1 MGKRRET
8 KSPGGAG
15 TGAASSRS
23 STGGG
28 GLDNVYKVKGTNFY
42 RDAKKVRQVNMY
54 KGGKPTRNKDG
65 RIIKPAEFQSRLASG
80 TVARVQ
86 PNRRWFENTRTIGQK
101 ELTAFRE
108 AMSDTLHNPY
118 TVIMRQNKL
127 PMSLITNH
135 EKNAR
140 MNILEVET
148 FSNTFG
154 PKSQR
159 KRPKL
164 LAASMQELAQSAVQS
179 EDKYEAEKDPSL
191 LANVSQDGTSD
202 ETRDPIFQ
210 KGQSKRIWN
219 ELYKVID
226 SSDVVIHVLDAR
238 DPLGTRCRNVE
249 SYLKKEAPHKHLIFV
264 LNKCDLVP
272 TWVTAKWVRVLSA
285 EYPTLAFHAS
295 INNSFGKGSLIQL
308 LRQFAKLHSDKK
320 QISVGFIGYPNT
332 GKSSIINTL
341 RKKKVCNVAPIPGET
356 KVWQYITLMNRI
368 YLIDCPGV
376 VHPSTTDSET
386 DIVLR
391 GVVRVENIK
400 TPDEHIPAILER
412 VKREYIQK
420 TYGIENWED
429 HVDFLNQVA
438 RNTGKLLKGGEPD
451 HGTVSKMILNDWLR
465 GKIPFFTLPPADAD
479 TDADRNQQ
487 KQQESASNKISVQQI
502 FSKINV
508 SANFSKSDLDKD
520 STSVA
525 ATSEETQ
532 KDSADSTS
540 IVATSDDKD
549 EDDVDEE
556 KITDWDEV
564 FKSVVGDEIDAPSL
578 NGDVEDDGAEDED
591 EEGDDTTEVLTD
603 TGVDEV
609 ESDDADET
617 MDAAGDE
624 GSEDQDET
632 AADAEDDVE
641 SSVERTEAESAV
653 VETQEKDKSSTSV
666 EEDSSESDTSNIVAS
681 FDSNPA
687 TSTKPS
693 PATEDTLEYTA
704 VRLGPTT
711 LRSQRP
717 RAKPRGLPVFTVSE
731 MPDSPKQA
739 KKKPQAGK
747 TNASKAPVQQIPTQP
762 AKSAKPGKRK
772 QPPALEDSV
781 SSSPSDSEDEIES
794 ASPSPSKKRRQAPK
808 VDTTPLS
815 DSEDDSES
823 TRGKKTKK
831 APRMTTNKG
840 KVGLH
845 YYETANVKNRNKNKV
860 KVSDKAKELSGA
872 RRGAKGGKRKA

>member
-15 TGAASSRS
+15 SGAASSRS

-154 PKSQR
+154 PKAQR

-164 LAASMQELAQSAVQS
+164 LAASMEELAQGAVQS
-179 EDKYEAEKDPSL
+179 EDKYEVEKDPSL

-202 ETRDPIFQ
+202 ETRDPVFQ

-249 SYLKKEAPHKHLIFV
+249 SYLKKEAAHKHLIFV

-272 TWVTAKWVRVLSA
+272 TWVTAKWVRVLST

-320 QISVGFIGYPNT
+320 QISVGFVGYPNT

-479 TDADRNQQ
+479 IDADGNQQ
-487 KQQESASNKISVQQI
+487 KHQEAAASKISVQQI

-525 ATSEETQ
+525 ATSEELQ

-540 IVATSDDKD
+540 IAATSDDKD
-549 EDDVDEE
+549 DDDVDEE
-556 KITDWDEV
+556 RITDWDEV

-578 NGDVEDDGAEDED
+578 NGDVEDDNAEDED

-609 ESDDADET
+609 EFEDADET
-617 MDAAGDE
+617 MDAAGDQK
-624 GSEDQDET
+624 SEDQDEI
-632 AADAEDDVE
+632 EDDVA
-641 SSVERTEAESAV
+641 SVEGTKFESAV
-653 VETQEKDKSSTSV
+653 VETREKNNSSTSV
-666 EEDSSESDTSNIVAS
+666 EKDEKDSSESDTTNIAAS
-681 FDSNPA
+681 FNSNPA
-687 TSTKPS
+687 TSAEPS
-693 PATEDTLEYTA
+693 PATEDTEEYTA
-704 VRLGPTT
+704 VRLGATT

-731 MPDSPKQA
+731 MPDSPKQE

-747 TNASKAPVQQIPTQP
+747 TKASKAPVQQTPTPP
-762 AKSAKPGKRK
+762 AKAAKPGKRK
-772 QPPALEDSV
+772 QPPTSEENPV
-781 SSSPSDSEDEIES
+781 SGSPSDSEDEIEP
-794 ASPSPSKKRRQAPK
+794 ASPSPSKKRRQQAPK
-808 VDTTPLS
+808 VNTTPLS
-815 DSEDDSES
+815 DSEDDSDS
-823 TRGKKTKK
+823 TRRKKSKK

-845 YYETANVKNRNKNKV
+845 YYETANVKNRNKKKV